1 MRPQGASEPPAP
13 SSSAPS
19 PCGRLPSS
27 PERASTPRSLRHSTL
42 GSDFREW
49 GPGGAGRRRSLES
62 RGPLPSRPR
71 VARPPGPRGNRA
83 AVAGAFV
90 RTDQAPKGSV
100 GKPASARPHA
110 TPPRPAS
117 RRLSQ
122 LTFWMAAGVISP
134 LPRCLGAANATDML
148 PPSPRSASPERSG
161 GSGAGG
167 PTPASGQSHL
177 SARGGGGC
185 SGAARLAGRFGL
197 NAELQPPVRSLKSTL
212 PPVPLEPR
220 VPQRSAPLPSR
231 ALRPHPRFP
240 SLMVAPRRPPPPGR
254 SGNGPATAGGSG
266 TAAL

>member
-1 MRPQGASEPPAP
+1 MGSRRGEA
-13 SSSAPS
+13 
-19 PCGRLPSS
+19 
-27 PERASTPRSLRHSTL
+27 TP
-42 GSDFREW
+42 
-49 GPGGAGRRRSLES
+49 ES

-71 VARPPGPRGNRA
+71 GARPPGPRGKRA
-83 AVAGAFV
+83 AVVGAFV
-90 RTDQAPKGSV
+90 RADQAPKGSV
-100 GKPASARPHA
+100 GKPASARPHV

-161 GSGAGG
+161 GRRAGG

-185 SGAARLAGRFGL
+185 SGAARIAGRLGL
-197 NAELQPPVRSLKSTL
+197 NAELQPPGRSLKSTL

-254 SGNGPATAGGSG
+254 SGNGPAAREG
-266 TAAL
+266 AADPRSHRKRGVRPPHCP